1 MQIIGAAVGE
11 RQWPTEVRDD
21 VRTRRAIEVDVDP
34 SCEGMGTRPEVELDQ
49 RRLLGRA
56 SSVTLGKGSRSRC

>member
-21 VRTRRAIEVDVDP
+21 VRARCAIEVDVDP
-34 SCEGMGTRPEVELDQ
+34 SCEGVGTRPEVDFDQ
-49 RRLLGRA
+49 GFLLGLRLVA
-56 SSVTLGKGSRSRC
+56 AKAG